1 MKKILT
7 IGAAAAVV
15 MIFVSLLYTAALYFD
30 SETQSGEKG
39 VVVRVHPG
47 EALYDIQA
55 KLEKKGVLE
64 HSTIFRWAAYLKR
77 KEKDIKAGE
86 YLFKRGESVRAVLSK
101 LSRGIVEYKRIVVP
115 EGFMVKEIASLL
127 YSKAGI
133 DSSAFESAVR
143 DDLFIEKLGFEA
155 ESLEGYLFPDT
166 YLISWP
172 YTAREIAAQM
182 VERFK
187 TVYSEEITERAD
199 SLSMTMHEIVTLASI
214 VQAEAMLKSEMPR
227 ISAVYHNRLEKGMKL
242 EADPTVAYALG
253 GVRRKLWY
261 NDLKVKSPYN
271 TYIHKGLPPG
281 PVCSPGRAALAAAAY
296 PAEDCG
302 DYYFVADGK
311 GGHIFSRTHA
321 EHNRAKRRV
330 KSENKKSG
338 R

>member
-1 MKKILT
+1 MRKILAVT
-7 IGAAAAVV
+7 AVVVAAAV
-15 MIFVSLLYTAALYFD
+15 FVLLLYMAQLYLE
-30 SETQSGEKG
+30 SEKRSGEKG
-39 VVVRVHPG
+39 IVVRVHPG
-47 EALYDIQA
+47 ETLYDIQA
-55 KLEKKGVLE
+55 KLEKKGILE
-64 HSTIFRWAAYLKR
+64 HSTVFRWAAYLER

-86 YLFKRGESVRAVLSK
+86 YLFKRGESVRDILYK
-101 LSRGIVEYKRIVVP
+101 LSRGIVEYKRIVIP
-115 EGFMVKEIASLL
+115 EGFMIKEIASLI
-127 YSKAGI
+127 YRKAGI
-133 DSSAFESAVR
+133 DSAAFESVVR
-143 DDLFIEKLGFEA
+143 DDLFIEELGFEA

-172 YTAREIAAQM
+172 YTAREIAVQM

-199 SLSMTMHEIVTLASI
+199 SLPMEMHGIVTLASI

-227 ISAVYHNRLEKGMKL
+227 ISAVYHNRLTKGMKL

-271 TYIHKGLPPG
+271 TYLHKGLPPG

-296 PAEDCG
+296 PAEDCE

-330 KSENKKSG
+330 K
-338 R
+338 